1 MKKTVLA
8 LSLTLLL
15 LVCGGMFLRAQDQ
28 PAPKKDTVNMDTH
41 AKPEFYY
48 SLEDEDAKK
57 ENNSSSTIIIVVA
70 AAVVVVVGGVAYFML
85 KKKK

>member
-8 LSLTLLL
+8 LTMIIML
-15 LVCGGMFLRAQDQ
+15 LVFGGVSVLKAQDQ

-48 SLEDEDAKK
+48 ATEDAEAVKPEK
-57 ENNSSSTIIIVVA
+57 SNTATIIIVVA
-70 AAVVVVVGGVAYFML
+70 AVIVVGGVAFFML